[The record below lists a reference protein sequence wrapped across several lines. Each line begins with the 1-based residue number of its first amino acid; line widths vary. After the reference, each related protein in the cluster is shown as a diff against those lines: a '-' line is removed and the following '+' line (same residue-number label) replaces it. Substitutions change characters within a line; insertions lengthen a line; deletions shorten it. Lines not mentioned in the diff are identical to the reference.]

1 MYSCAGEANADSPL
15 LVGAVDTYSVVF
27 EHLYGLGAG
36 VSVLVI
42 GSHADERDLGGKP
55 CELFVCQATLTAV
68 MGDLEKVDIAY
79 LRYDA
84 LQRLAFGIA
93 CEQPTRLGIA
103 VTVRVELEQPDEG
116 YPRSRSFRR
125 LVAQ

>member
-1 MYSCAGEANADSPL
+1 
-15 LVGAVDTYSVVF
+15 
-27 EHLYGLGAG
+27 
-36 VSVLVI
+36 
-42 GSHADERDLGGKP
+42 
-55 CELFVCQATLTAV
+55 

-103 VTVRVELEQPDEG
+103 VTVRVELEQPDEAI
-116 YPRSRSFRR
+116 
-125 LVAQ
+125 LVLALSAVLWRNDVEGKPSSP